1 VKTLAQSHTE
11 DAIRTL
17 VEIMKNPKY
26 SAVSRVS
33 AAVAILDRGWG
44 KPSQM
49 IVTDGD
55 MPGVYVHLGGDPS
68 LDEWMAIVVPRC
80 RSNVDDE
87 EPEDDDPTTYA
98 KRLPS

>member
-1 VKTLAQSHTE
+1 
-11 DAIRTL
+11 
-17 VEIMKNPKY
+17 MKNPKY

-55 MPGVYVHLGGDPS
+55 MRVS
-68 LDEWMAIVVPRC
+68 T
-80 RSNVDDE
+80 S
-87 EPEDDDPTTYA
+87 T
-98 KRLPS
+98 